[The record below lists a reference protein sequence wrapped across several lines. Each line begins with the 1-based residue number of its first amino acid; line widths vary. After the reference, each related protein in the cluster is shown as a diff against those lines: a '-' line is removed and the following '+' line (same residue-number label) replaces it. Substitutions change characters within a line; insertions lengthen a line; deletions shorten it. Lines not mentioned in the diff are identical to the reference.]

1 MNIIRE
7 LPQVAAVSVIGVP
20 DAKWGEAV
28 KAVVE
33 LEPGGSLS
41 ADEIIEAVVSR
52 IASYKKPR
60 HVDFIEELPR
70 GPDGEIDRE
79 AVKAAHS

>member
-1 MNIIRE
+1 M
-7 LPQVAAVSVIGVP
+7 GVP

-33 LEPGGSLS
+33 LEPGESLT
-41 ADEIIEAVVSR
+41 ADEIIEAVANR

-60 HVDFIEELPR
+60 HVDFVEELPK
-70 GPDGEIDRE
+70 GPDGQIDRE
-79 AVKAAHS
+79 AVKETHG